1 MAFLDSYSTMLAGL
15 YKIILLTA
23 CLYLVL
29 IERQVDIPETAPVNI
44 YWAVSY
50 THLDAADE

>member
-1 MAFLDSYSTMLAGL
+1 MVMAFLDSYSTMLAGL

-44 YWAVSY
+44 YWVLAHMVIKK
-50 THLDAADE
+50 